1 MNKQFSE
8 YCIIVLSKSELLWS
22 YLIRLSHYIHLY
34 CVINLYSA
42 PHWIQYNPTT
52 VLV

>member
-1 MNKQFSE
+1 MNKQFSA
-8 YCIIVLSKSELLWS
+8 YCIIVLSKSELLNPAQP
-22 YLIRLSHYIHLY
+22 LY
-34 CVINLYSA
+34 PLDCVINLYSA